1 MASAHV
7 APLKIPRL
15 GRSDD
20 NLTSAER
27 WQAITK
33 RDTTVNSFVYG
44 VLTTKIYCRPS
55 CGARLARRANVEF
68 YNTPSQAEKAGFR
81 PCKRCRPQSG
91 GTAAQS
97 NPQAAVVEK
106 ACQTIRDQV
115 GAGMKPPRLHDLA
128 TQAGLTASHFH
139 RVFKKILGV
148 TPGQYASSVAQN
160 GSCPSPGSL
169 TPDALSEL
177 ETPPLSASS
186 FGLGL
191 ALGLPGMDGT
201 EELDL
206 DCGQGS
212 ALPEEPAV
220 RRKDF
225 SPVILDSAWNEFDIL
240 LAAENQGQEPCYD
253 SFSID
258 PRVLLNLA

>member
-1 MASAHV
+1 MTSAD

-15 GRSDD
+15 SRSGDT
-20 NLTSAER
+20 LTSAER

-81 PCKRCRPQSG
+81 PCKRCRPQCG

-97 NPQAAVVEK
+97 NPQAAMVEK
-106 ACQTIRDQV
+106 ACQTIRDEV
-115 GAGMKPPRLHDLA
+115 DAGLKPRLHDLA
-128 TQAGLTASHFH
+128 TQAGLTPSHFH

-148 TPGQYASSVAQN
+148 TPGQYVSSVVQHA
-160 GSCPSPGSL
+160 CPSPESL
-169 TPDALSEL
+169 APDNLSTL
-177 ETPPLSASS
+177 ETSPSASPS
-186 FGLGL
+186 GFIGVSE
-191 ALGLPGMDGT
+191 T
-201 EELDL
+201 KELDL

-212 ALPEEPAV
+212 ALPGWPAV
-220 RRKDF
+220 RLEDF
-225 SPVILDSAWNEFDIL
+225 APVILDNAWNEFDVL
-240 LAAENQGQEPCYD
+240 FAAEDQMQN
-253 SFSID
+253 F
-258 PRVLLNLA
+258 L